1 MIETDKAD
9 DPEVGARTSVS
20 PGVPPPAIPP
30 LRLQPDAEQT
40 DAGHYRLD
48 ELLRY
53 HDRAFIHHVYA
64 ALAKRAPTQ
73 TELTNTLDDLRSGR
87 RGKIEII
94 ECLLAAQTGGH
105 PTVHVDG
112 LPSPVL
118 HRLSRWPVIGYM
130 LRIVK
135 DVARIPLLIQHQQ
148 QFEAYA
154 LGQQQRIADYVNQV
168 GALAV
173 DQPGD
178 AAPKAQFASTVGDAA
193 ETAMMLSDALVE
205 LSGRHEELQAQVQD
219 LQIRLQ
225 DFQTQREQS
234 EAQLHSALVA
244 VTEAV
249 TEQQR
254 RLDESQRAQG
264 KEAGGQREFLVQE
277 QRAIVEAQKVAFSEL
292 QEQLRALAREHEDK
306 RAELTAEVRDLHALI
321 EGFRADLASGA
332 GKQKRKQV

>member
-9 DPEVGARTSVS
+9 DPEIVARTSVS
-20 PGVPPPAIPP
+20 LEVSPTAIPP

-40 DAGHYRLD
+40 DAVHYHLD

-53 HDRAFIHHVYA
+53 HDRAFIEHVYA
-64 ALAKRAPTQ
+64 ALAKREPTQ

-87 RGKIEII
+87 RRKIEII
-94 ECLLAAQTGGH
+94 ECLLAAQTGGQ

-112 LPSPVL
+112 LTSPVR

-130 LRIVK
+130 LRIVR
-135 DVARIPLLIQHQQ
+135 DFARVPLLIQHQQ

-154 LGQQQRIADYVNQV
+154 LGQQQRIADYMNDVVASAV
-168 GALAV
+168 G
-173 DQPGD
+173 QQGD
-178 AAPKAQFASTVGDAA
+178 ATLKAQFAATVADAA
-193 ETAMMLSDALVE
+193 ESVMMLSDSLVE
-205 LSGRHEELQAQVQD
+205 LSGRQAELQAQVQD

-244 VTEAV
+244 LTEALA
-249 TEQQR
+249 EQQQ

-264 KEAGGQREFLVQE
+264 KEAAGQREFLVQE

-321 EGFRADLASGA
+321 EGYRADVASGA
-332 GKQKRKQV
+332 GKQKRKQL